1 MIGVGID
8 RVVMTVV
15 VAMPMAAMRQRHAIG
30 LAGPGAFVFAELAGL
45 IEAFH
50 MVVMAVLRRAN
61 FGFKAQHLLAV
72 FAE

>member
-1 MIGVGID
+1 MGID

-30 LAGPGAFVFAELAGL
+30 LACPSAFVFAELAGL

-50 MVVMAVLRRAN
+50 MVVMAVLRSAN
-61 FGFKAQHLLAV
+61 FGFKPEHLLTV